1 MSFFYKYLYRLSLT
15 FDLLLIILLILET
28 FNILYPSSLLAPYIR
43 YYWLLKVDT
52 VSQISETSIPAGCIN
67 LIFHQAG
74 RMFSETSNELQP
86 QSFVGGLSTE
96 FTKLTSNENVDMIV
110 VVFQPFG
117 ARVFFSS
124 PMSEFFNNCISV
136 NDIGDIPLKI
146 LADQIYD
153 NQDSLS
159 SIDLIEKH
167 FIKQLHSFNGYNYKR
182 IVAAID
188 AINRQPQIDV
198 VSLSSTT
205 CLSYKQFTRI
215 FSEYVGAKPKEFTRI
230 IRFQRALYILQTNP
244 KMSLTQ
250 LSFQCGYY
258 DQPHLI
264 KEFKLF
270 TDYTPSEY
278 IATYNPYSDY
288 FSTL

>member
-1 MSFFYKYLYRLSLT
+1 
-15 FDLLLIILLILET
+15 
-28 FNILYPSSLLAPYIR
+28 
-43 YYWLLKVDT
+43 
-52 VSQISETSIPAGCIN
+52 
-67 LIFHQAG
+67 
-74 RMFSETSNELQP
+74 MFSETSNELQP

-96 FTKLTSNENVDMIV
+96 FTELTSRGNVDMIV

-117 ARVFFSS
+117 ARAFFSL

-136 NDIGDIPLKI
+136 NDIGDIPLKK
-146 LADQIYD
+146 LASQIQD
-153 NQDSLS
+153 SQDSLS

-167 FIKQLHSFNGYNYKR
+167 FIKQLYSFDDYNYKR

-188 AINRQPQIDV
+188 AVNNQPQIDV
-198 VSLSSTT
+198 TSLSATT

-215 FSEYVGAKPKEFTRI
+215 FTEYVGAKPKEFTRI
-230 IRFQRALYILQTNP
+230 IRFQRALYILQINP
-244 KMSLTQ
+244 EISLTQ
-250 LSFQCGYY
+250 LAFECGYY

-270 TDYTPSEY
+270 AGCTPSEF
-278 IATYNPYSDY
+278 IAACNPYSDY